1 MKDGTGG
8 FMSSSGVCNIVM
20 TSFLGNERSSAVF
33 IPVFTPLD
41 VLYLFFSFFWPQTA
55 PFSVKIT
62 QNVSRPAAVSRCL
75 IGRHS
80 ESISLSLWLPSP
92 LFWWSII
99 FQITMLHYPRLG
111 ITPPSTIFWGIYSA
125 STTVSVVCCCPTSSV
140 SLSLLSLSSP
150 PLKLILLVEPALCWL
165 N

>member
-1 MKDGTGG
+1 MKDGTVG

-20 TSFLGNERSSAVF
+20 TSFLGKERSF

-75 IGRHS
+75 IGQHS
-80 ESISLSLWLPSP
+80 ESISLSLSGSRAHCSDGALSFR
-92 LFWWSII
+92 LRCSII
-99 FQITMLHYPRLG
+99 RGWGLHHQV
-111 ITPPSTIFWGIYSA
+111 PSSEEFIQPLPQW
-125 STTVSVVCCCPTSSV
+125 VLCVVAPH
-140 SLSLLSLSSP
+140 LLSLFLSSP
-150 PLKLILLVEPALCWL
+150 FHLPHLS
-165 N
+165 